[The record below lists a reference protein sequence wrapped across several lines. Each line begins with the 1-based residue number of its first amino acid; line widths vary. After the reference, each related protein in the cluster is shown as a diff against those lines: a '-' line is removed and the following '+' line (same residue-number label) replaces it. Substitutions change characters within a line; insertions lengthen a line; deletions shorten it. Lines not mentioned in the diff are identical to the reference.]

1 MGKVWIWDIIKW
13 LILKKKSILPNIV
26 IILICPGEEIPRFQL
41 CNKKEEE

>member
-1 MGKVWIWDIIKW
+1 MTD
-13 LILKKKSILPNIV
+13 LKKKNNCILPNIV

>member
-1 MGKVWIWDIIKW
+1 MNLGHNKMTDFE
-13 LILKKKSILPNIV
+13 KKNILPNIV